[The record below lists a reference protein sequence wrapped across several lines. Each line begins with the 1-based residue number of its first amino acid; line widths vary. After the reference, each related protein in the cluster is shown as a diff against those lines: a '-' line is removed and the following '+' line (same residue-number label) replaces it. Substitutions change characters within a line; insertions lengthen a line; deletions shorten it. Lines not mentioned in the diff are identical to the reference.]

1 MLALTNRIDRNTI
14 YYLSIVVVACIFF
27 EFWWLVFY
35 TGHWMYASKKDADY
49 NSREDGGVEGGVK
62 KMVIY
67 INWITFALK
76 VHKPFSLIKF
86 HLVWLIMEF
95 LEILSLSSKS
105 KKDGKIRFF
114 KKPKFL
120 MKL

>member
-1 MLALTNRIDRNTI
+1 MSALTNRIDRNAI

-76 VHKPFSLIKF
+76 VHRPFSLIISF
-86 HLVWLIMEF
+86 
-95 LEILSLSSKS
+95 SLAYYGISGNFITIFQIQKRWE
-105 KKDGKIRFF
+105 D
-114 KKPKFL
+114 
-120 MKL
+120 